1 MLGKIQAA
9 QYMFTCF
16 DFSCESIHFERE
28 DLVSVSVFGKSS
40 TPSRPCMSASE
51 INCMLFVNSVGGT
64 GVRGPQHV
72 MR

>member
-16 DFSCESIHFERE
+16 DFSSESIHFERE
-28 DLVSVSVFGKSS
+28 GLFNVSVFGKNS
-40 TPSRPCMSASE
+40 TPSHPCTSASE
-51 INCMLFVNSVGGT
+51 INCMLVVNSVGGT